1 MSNAELNKTL
11 LKLSSIAEC
20 ARGNR
25 SFEFTS
31 LAHLLD
37 AEFLSY
43 CYYGLDRN
51 KAVGIDKVSWQEYG
65 VDLADKIENLVMRL
79 KRKTFK
85 PMPSRRV
92 YIPKGNG
99 ESRPL
104 GISAI
109 ENKIVE
115 SGIMLILQSIYE
127 EDFLECS
134 YGFRPGRNT
143 HQALNDV
150 DKAIMSQPVNHLVEA
165 DIKGFFDNVSH
176 EKLMDFVKIRVKDT
190 SLLHLIDCFLR
201 AGYIDKGVLID
212 TEKGT
217 PQGSILSPML
227 ANIFLH
233 YVLDKWFE
241 DTVKQHVEGFC
252 RLVRYADDF
261 VCLIQYQEDARKIER
276 ALANRFNKHE
286 LQLHPEKSRNISF
299 GRFEKLNAL
308 NAGRKANTFDFLG
321 FTHFCDKTRKGYFKL
336 GRKTSAKKFR
346 AKCKDLNLW
355 LKSIRNLLPT
365 KEWWKILK
373 AKLRGHFEYYGVS
386 GNYPSIAK
394 YYSIAMR
401 QTLKWLNR
409 RSQKRKMNWWDFNKY
424 VERHPLPRPR
434 INHIF
439 YTLVAL

>member
-1 MSNAELNKTL
+1 
-11 LKLSSIAEC
+11 
-20 ARGNR
+20 
-25 SFEFTS
+25 
-31 LAHLLD
+31 
-37 AEFLSY
+37 
-43 CYYGLDRN
+43 
-51 KAVGIDKVSWQEYG
+51 
-65 VDLADKIENLVMRL
+65 
-79 KRKTFK
+79 
-85 PMPSRRV
+85 
-92 YIPKGNG
+92 
-99 ESRPL
+99 
-104 GISAI
+104 
-109 ENKIVE
+109 
-115 SGIMLILQSIYE
+115 
-127 EDFLECS
+127 
-134 YGFRPGRNT
+134 
-143 HQALNDV
+143 
-150 DKAIMSQPVNHLVEA
+150 VNHLVEA
-165 DIKGFFDNVSH
+165 DITGFFDNVSH
-176 EKLMDFVKIRVKDT
+176 EKLMDFVKIRVKDS

-355 LKSIRNLLPT
+355 LKSIRNVLPT